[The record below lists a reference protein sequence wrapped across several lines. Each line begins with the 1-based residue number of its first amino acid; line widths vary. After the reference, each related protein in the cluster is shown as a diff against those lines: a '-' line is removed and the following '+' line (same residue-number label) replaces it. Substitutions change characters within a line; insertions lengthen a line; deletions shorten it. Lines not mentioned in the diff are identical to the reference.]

1 MPDARVLR
9 DRQEAAFAATDRQ
22 AWFAEEGSAAILV
35 QTRAETNYPMT
46 PGAFYACSPV
56 SIDGPE
62 TEGAAAAF
70 LTDASRLLFVY
81 NLGTGI
87 PPVGSKLVAH
97 SCGGR
102 WVARFDD

>member
-1 MPDARVLR
+1 MSDARLLR
-9 DRQEAAFAATDRQ
+9 DRQEAAWAATSRL
-22 AWFAEEGSAAILV
+22 ASPAEEGAVALLV
-35 QTRAETNYPMT
+35 QTRAVASYPTT

-62 TEGAAAAF
+62 TEGASAAF
-70 LTDASRLLFVY
+70 LTDASRLLFAY
-81 NLGTGI
+81 NLGGAV

-102 WVARFDD
+102 WVFRFDA

>member
-1 MPDARVLR
+1 MPDARILR
-9 DRQEAAFAATDRQ
+9 DRQEAAFAATSRM
-22 AWFAEEGSAAILV
+22 ASSAEEGSAAILV
-35 QTRAETNYPMT
+35 QTRAETRYPTT

-62 TEGAAAAF
+62 TEGAAAAV

-81 NLGTGI
+81 NLGNAI

-102 WVARFDD
+102 WVVRFDA